1 MHVQIVNL
9 RMKAIGEEDYG
20 KQCETK
26 ASTLANLPWAPAYPS
41 GRFGCLARLRIL
53 AVHFVAHRSTQ
64 SCFAQ

>member
-26 ASTLANLPWAPAYPS
+26 AFALANLPWAPAYPS
-41 GRFGCLARLRIL
+41 GQFRYPARLR
-53 AVHFVAHRSTQ
+53 S
-64 SCFAQ
+64 

>member
-26 ASTLANLPWAPAYPS
+26 AFALANLPWATAYPS
-41 GRFGCLARLRIL
+41 GRFGYLARLG
-53 AVHFVAHRSTQ
+53 S
-64 SCFAQ
+64 